1 MARQKELDLDGGFP
15 REYYTIKVEYCQ
27 YKDTFRCLIF
37 MTINKPIAPNQGAIL
52 IRIMYRNFNERI

>member
-27 YKDTFRCLIF
+27 LLALVIKPESFFFFHFLSLLRRVFLLCL
-37 MTINKPIAPNQGAIL
+37 PV
-52 IRIMYRNFNERI
+52 